1 MDNQNNITV
10 FGATGKIGS
19 TLIQLLSQA
28 GTATQAVTRNL
39 DKAIDL
45 PCVTWI
51 QADISDKQS
60 LYPAIKN
67 SQSVFLLSGQSPE
80 FVTEQCNVI
89 DAAKALGVKHI
100 VKLSSGAADRNSPY
114 HIPRTHGEVEEY
126 LKASGMQW
134 TMLRPNGIMQNW
146 LGDIAKSVKKE
157 RRFQESTGDG
167 KRAHVDGRDISEV
180 AFKCLTEPEKHY
192 SKTYLLTSDKAVNYA
207 EIAEAIS
214 KVIGEKVYYD
224 PIPLEEAR
232 TQMAKAG
239 MPHALIETFL
249 SYDQAQRDGLA
260 DVVSDSVRTVLGKPA
275 RTLEGFVRDY
285 RHLFV

>member
-1 MDNQNNITV
+1 
-10 FGATGKIGS
+10 
-19 TLIQLLSQA
+19 
-28 GTATQAVTRNL
+28 
-39 DKAIDL
+39 
-45 PCVTWI
+45 
-51 QADISDKQS
+51 
-60 LYPAIKN
+60 
-67 SQSVFLLSGQSPE
+67 
-80 FVTEQCNVI
+80 
-89 DAAKALGVKHI
+89 
-100 VKLSSGAADRNSPY
+100 
-114 HIPRTHGEVEEY
+114 
-126 LKASGMQW
+126 
-134 TMLRPNGIMQNW
+134 
-146 LGDIAKSVKKE
+146 
-157 RRFQESTGDG
+157 
-167 KRAHVDGRDISEV
+167 VDGRDISEV

-207 EIAEAIS
+207 EIAEAVS